1 MCRFLVLGSKWRRR
15 RRPRDTAI
23 TADVQRGAE
32 PFPGEGEI
40 PYLVGH
46 GVGVVLRES
55 EGEEDEGEAEGEEE
69 GNQQPMNATVTP
81 RERAEKAEQR
91 RRRRAMN
98 VAAAIDSATSWGP
111 GVQDGVVFL
120 TLSGQVGTGSEI
132 DQGTEV
138 NLRVRTLTGD
148 LIVG

>member
-32 PFPGEGEI
+32 PFPGEGET

-55 EGEEDEGEAEGEEE
+55 EGEEDEGEDEGEEEE

-81 RERAEKAEQR
+81 RERAEKAKQR
-91 RRRRAMN
+91 RRRLLQLHRR
-98 VAAAIDSATSWGP
+98 
-111 GVQDGVVFL
+111 
-120 TLSGQVGTGSEI
+120 SG
-132 DQGTEV
+132 
-138 NLRVRTLTGD
+138 RH
-148 LIVG
+148 